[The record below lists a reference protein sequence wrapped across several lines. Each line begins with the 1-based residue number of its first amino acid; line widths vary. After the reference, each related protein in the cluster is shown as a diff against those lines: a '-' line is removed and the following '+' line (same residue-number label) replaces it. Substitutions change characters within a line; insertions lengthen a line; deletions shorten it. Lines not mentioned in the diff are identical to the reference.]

1 VSDSNSEQS
10 ATPSEKGVDASGK
23 GVTPPVKKKGTAQR
37 KKARKLVLQALY
49 QWQISGSSIAKV
61 EAEFRVDNDFDRID
75 ASYFVELFKSI
86 PKEVTELDEAIEP
99 FLDRAKSDVDPVE
112 MNILRMG
119 VYEFK
124 HRLDVPYRVVINEA
138 VELAKLFGGTDGH
151 KYVNS
156 ILDKLSLRLRAAETR
171 NKRN

>member
-1 VSDSNSEQS
+1 VSDSS
-10 ATPSEKGVDASGK
+10 PK
-23 GVTPPVKKKGTAQR
+23 PVKKTGTAQR

-49 QWQISGSSIAKV
+49 QWQISGSGIAQV
-61 EAEFRVDNDFDRID
+61 EAEFRSDNDFDRID
-75 ASYFVELFKSI
+75 ALYFGELFRQI
-86 PKEVTELDEAIEP
+86 PKEVTELDQLIEP
-99 FLDRAKSDVDPVE
+99 FLDRAISDVDPVE
-112 MNILRMG
+112 MNLLRMG

-151 KYVNS
+151 KYINS

-171 NKRN
+171 KKRS